1 MGSKLCETFAFDNL
15 DRIDYSQRNGVT
27 NVDVAYDALGNVTS
41 KSDVGSYTYDAT
53 KIHAVTAAGSNSYAY
68 DANGN
73 MTSRNGSTVNWF
85 SYDLPMRIYAPG
97 SVTYLQYGPDRSL
110 WRQEATTSGVTETT
124 TYVGDVVEKVS
135 KDGVT
140 TWKHYVEAP
149 TGTAAVYL
157 RRSSG
162 TPAAETYYL
171 THDHLGSTD
180 KVLDAAGGV
189 VTVAESFTALGAR
202 RGSTWQGTPTPAELA
217 AIAATTRDGFTG
229 HETLDSVGLVH
240 MGGRV
245 YDPVIGRF
253 LSVDPVVRDIGA
265 AQSWNSYGYVEGR
278 VVSWIDPTGFW
289 GCSPNSHP
297 AWDYVGSA
305 NCLEEFIATGA
316 RILMPGVS
324 GYSGDFY
331 DIGAAAADL
340 AGAASLAS
348 NFAAAGGLAEVT
360 IVNGLETVTVTGTTG
375 EPDKFVD
382 SLFAPWGGWSGF
394 AFGLNCIFTCDWP
407 GAGWDASLAG
417 IPVVPVGVEGA
428 VAGAIGFKTGHYAPR
443 LIKRGIDV
451 ARAEAAVATALAS
464 NAPGLAVGSRVGERF
479 MLDGVMLAYR
489 AERLADGSINVGTIH
504 VVYVK
509 P

>member
-1 MGSKLCETFAFDNL
+1 
-15 DRIDYSQRNGVT
+15 
-27 NVDVAYDALGNVTS
+27 
-41 KSDVGSYTYDAT
+41 
-53 KIHAVTAAGSNSYAY
+53 
-68 DANGN
+68 
-73 MTSRNGSTVNWF
+73 MTR
-85 SYDLPMRIYAPG
+85 
-97 SVTYLQYGPDRSL
+97 
-110 WRQEATTSGVTETT
+110 
-124 TYVGDVVEKVS
+124 
-135 KDGVT
+135 DGVT

-289 GCSPNSHP
+289 GCSSNSHP
-297 AWDYVGSA
+297 AWDWVGSSECLAGLNIYA
-305 NCLEEFIATGA
+305 NYLPEVGRVVVEAPGWPQLPTPEPPMPVFSPEFQSPGFSIGDYAEAGNGQGGEGDQGGEKTQGCNQWLVDLGNAMAELSNSAMDASQYIGGLGATVFVLGLAEPGPVGEFLGGDLLALGGFAAFGSGVLQFSAGA
-316 RILMPGVS
+316 AQTAGGAANNNMEV
-324 GYSGDFY
+324 
-331 DIGAAAADL
+331 AAAAVVTSMIGSQWIK
-340 AGAASLAS
+340 GAAPRNPQSARGRRLARQMRQWSAMFGVLYDSLA
-348 NFAAAGGLAEVT
+348 AAIPDTNAQQASC
-360 IVNGLETVTVTGTTG
+360 ET
-375 EPDKFVD
+375 
-382 SLFAPWGGWSGF
+382 
-394 AFGLNCIFTCDWP
+394 
-407 GAGWDASLAG
+407 
-417 IPVVPVGVEGA
+417 
-428 VAGAIGFKTGHYAPR
+428 
-443 LIKRGIDV
+443 
-451 ARAEAAVATALAS
+451 
-464 NAPGLAVGSRVGERF
+464 
-479 MLDGVMLAYR
+479 DG
-489 AERLADGSINVGTIH
+489 
-504 VVYVK
+504 